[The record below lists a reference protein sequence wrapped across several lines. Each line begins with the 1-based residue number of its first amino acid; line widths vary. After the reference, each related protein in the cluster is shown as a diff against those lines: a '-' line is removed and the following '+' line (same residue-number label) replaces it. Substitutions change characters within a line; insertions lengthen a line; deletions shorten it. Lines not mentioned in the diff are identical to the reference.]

1 MRQSSSTHRRLAS
14 AHLALADAPEPS
26 ASQRSLPRSV
36 GALAAAVTLALATP
50 LAWAA
55 TAPGRLPADRPAAT
69 ATGKAA
75 PDALAADDGDDDGDG
90 PGPPPGDHHHG
101 PWLATNA

>member
-14 AHLALADAPEPS
+14 AHLALADDPEPP
-26 ASQRSLPRSV
+26 ASQRSVPRSF

-55 TAPGRLPADRPAAT
+55 TAPGKLPADRPAAT
-69 ATGKAA
+69 AAGKAA
-75 PDALAADDGDDDGDG
+75 GGEHAADDDDGGG
-90 PGPPPGDHHHG
+90 PGPPPGDDDHG
-101 PWLATNA
+101 PWLATIA